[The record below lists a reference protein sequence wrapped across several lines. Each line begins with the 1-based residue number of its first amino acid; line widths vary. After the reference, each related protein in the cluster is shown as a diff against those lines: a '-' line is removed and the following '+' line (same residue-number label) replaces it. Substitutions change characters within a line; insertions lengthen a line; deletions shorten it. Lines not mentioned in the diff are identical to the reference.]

1 MVTWD
6 TGKCGI
12 LANAVVTSCPLSDPV
27 LLISR
32 KVLSVKPTHR
42 QHRGRTASWNA
53 MFDTAQTEVATV
65 E

>member
-1 MVTWD
+1 
-6 TGKCGI
+6 
-12 LANAVVTSCPLSDPV
+12 V